1 MLIPITEAEA
11 QIIVMAL
18 DNDDL
23 PEEIKKIAEEIKQ
36 KMRIYG

>member
-1 MLIPITEAEA
+1 MLIPLTEAEA
-11 QIIVMAL
+11 QVVIMAL

-36 KMRIYG
+36 KIRIYG